1 MQPTTD
7 YFIPNDR
14 CYDREN
20 HMWAQYD
27 SVSGRVVIGIDTLG
41 LSALGDLAYIT
52 LQAVGIPI
60 QRGESIGTLEAAKMT
75 GDLIT
80 PISGV
85 IVGRNENAIHNPM
98 LINETP
104 YQHGWLVA
112 IEPSDWTGESKNLVS
127 GDDLPSWVAAEIKRY
142 QEQGWI

>member
-1 MQPTTD
+1 MEISSP
-7 YFIPNDR
+7 YHIPSDR
-14 CYDREN
+14 HYDRES
-20 HMWAQYD
+20 HMWAQFD
-27 SVSGRVVIGIDTLG
+27 SFSGHVVIGIDALG

-52 LQAVGIPI
+52 LQAVGIPV

-85 IVGRNENAIHNPM
+85 IAARNENAVRNPM
-98 LINETP
+98 LVNETP
-104 YQHGWLVA
+104 YEEGWLVA
-112 IEPSDWTGESKNLVS
+112 IEPSDWTGESNALVT
-127 GDDLPSWVAAEIKRY
+127 GDDLPAWVAAEIKRY